1 MNPEYRYRPG
11 QIVPGTDLKIIM
23 PIGSGGMGSVYEVE
37 ETSVEAPF
45 VMKVIHPELLR
56 ENADRMR
63 ERMRR
68 EARTLAQLNYKHIVR
83 VYRAGLTAESPP
95 LPFYVMDMLSGHP
108 LSQVLHGHAKREL
121 LPPIDL
127 FFLVAKGLLLALD
140 YAHRHGVIHRDVKPA
155 NIFLHRPE
163 GEGRRS

>member
-11 QIVPGTDLKIIM
+11 QIVPGTDLKIVM
-23 PIGSGGMGSVYEVE
+23 PIGSGGMGSVYAVE
-37 ETSVEAPF
+37 ETSVEALF
-45 VMKVIHPELLR
+45 VMKVIHPELSR
-56 ENADRMR
+56 ESSDRMR

-108 LSQVLHGHAKREL
+108 LSQVLQAHAKKEL
-121 LPPIDL
+121 VPPIDL
-127 FFLVAKGLLLALD
+127 FFLVAKGLVLTIAGVEMHVEVGTDTTYVAAL
-140 YAHRHGVIHRDVKPA
+140 V
-155 NIFLHRPE
+155 
-163 GEGRRS
+163 